1 MRILITGINGFIGY
15 WLTQHLL
22 NEGQTVFGVSRTS
35 NAIDKRVKMYQGNV
49 LDQSELKRIVQ
60 QSKPH
65 VIYHLAAQSNI
76 PYSFSNPQETV
87 NVNINGTL
95 TVLECVR
102 LICPKARLISV
113 GSSAEY
119 GWTAQSN
126 QLLKEDAELRP
137 SSPYAITKVAQGNL
151 VQMYR
156 KGYGLRCTHVR
167 PFAIIGPRKT
177 KDAVSDFARGIVAV
191 ERGKKKTI
199 AVGDISQT
207 RDFMDVR
214 DAVRAL
220 AIVAEKGTSLPVV
233 NICSG
238 KGTTLAAVL
247 QQLLPFAK
255 TKVIIRKDSE
265 RKRAI
270 EDSVLVGDPHLLQSL
285 GFTPAFPMQKTLG
298 DTLAYVRREENSL

>member
-1 MRILITGINGFIGY
+1 MRVLITGINGFIGY

-22 NEGQTVFGVSRTS
+22 GEGQTVFGVSRTPVVIDRQVKIYQS
-35 NAIDKRVKMYQGNV
+35 NI
-49 LDQSELKRIVQ
+49 LDESELKQIVQ

-87 NVNINGTL
+87 NVNINGIL
-95 TVLECVR
+95 NLLECVR
-102 LICPKARLISV
+102 LICPKARFISV

-119 GWTAQSN
+119 GWTAQDKQFLS
-126 QLLKEDAELRP
+126 EDAPLRP
-137 SSPYAITKVAQGNL
+137 SSPYAATKAAQGNL
-151 VQMYR
+151 VQIYR

-177 KDAVSDFARGIVAV
+177 KDAVSDFARGIVAI

-199 AVGDISQT
+199 AVGDVSQM

-220 AIVAEKGTSLPVV
+220 ATVADKGITLSIV

-238 KGTTLAAVL
+238 KGTSLSTVL
-247 QQLLPFAK
+247 QQLVALAK
-255 TKVIIRKDSE
+255 KRIIIRKNFA
-265 RKRAI
+265 RARAV
-270 EDSVLVGDPHLLQSL
+270 EDTMLVGDPHQLQSL
-285 GFTPAFPMQKTLG
+285 GFRPAFLLQQTLE
-298 DTLAYVRREENSL
+298 DILAYWRQEGDLV